1 MRILEQFRLFFFSYR
16 GHSTSWHIR
25 AMCQGR
31 GQRSN
36 GAINRNKHLA
46 RSFCRGISNLVTL
59 SLTVA
64 ELWEREREREREKR
78 ERERE
83 REERERER
91 ERGRGREEKR
101 GEREKRRERES
112 VSQSVSQT
120 KGDGRVYFM
129 DVTLKDW
136 SFRHRDTCQSNSV
149 ARVRT
154 TVFLRNVS
162 NRHWHFSW
170 KQFNW
175 NIPMNRFAFLT
186 GIHSINLTNHT
197 RVAYIHSVI

>member
-1 MRILEQFRLFFFSYR
+1 MKESRHVNFGAIHASFRQLSWSQHKLA
-16 GHSTSWHIR
+16 HS
-25 AMCQGR
+25 CQGR

-36 GAINRNKHLA
+36 GAINRNKHLF
-46 RSFCRGISNLVTL
+46 RCFCRGISNLVTP

-64 ELWEREREREREKR
+64 EFSRPQVTRSLFSTQVVRSQQGRFFKLSRS
-78 ERERE
+78 
-83 REERERER
+83 
-91 ERGRGREEKR
+91 RGRPQNGPR
-101 GEREKRRERES
+101 
-112 VSQSVSQT
+112 SQVAKTPSWASVSQT
-120 KGDGRVYFM
+120 DRGRWRVYFM

-170 KQFNW
+170 KHLN
-175 NIPMNRFAFLT
+175 
-186 GIHSINLTNHT
+186 
-197 RVAYIHSVI
+197 